1 MYHNATALHKQAN
14 MEINN
19 QQKLHIN
26 KIFIRVSDYM
36 LKLQNI
42 SKEYPQSNFSMKN
55 LEFTCGRNQII
66 GLLGKNG
73 AGKTTLLE
81 IIAGLIPPDSGEVV
95 VDGHLTNY
103 LEKIGYLE
111 DDPKLFE
118 NLTCYEL
125 IKYQSL
131 LIEKPLSQE
140 QIIETLDMFSL
151 KEQKDQMASSLSR
164 GMRQRMSFILST
176 LHQPDV
182 ILLDEPFTGLDPK
195 NMADMKK
202 ILINIRNQNRII
214 ILSTHILQ
222 FAADLCDEILF
233 INNGNIIHTEKKLAG
248 ETFNEASLE
257 KKFLEYLC

>member
-1 MYHNATALHKQAN
+1 

-55 LEFTCGRNQII
+55 LEFACGRNQII

-195 NMADMKK
+195 TW
-202 ILINIRNQNRII
+202 RI
-214 ILSTHILQ
+214 
-222 FAADLCDEILF
+222 
-233 INNGNIIHTEKKLAG
+233 
-248 ETFNEASLE
+248 
-257 KKFLEYLC
+257 